1 MAEEQC
7 VAGHQVRLDRL
18 GVDLAL
24 RRVRSQHHDQVRLLA
39 GLVRRQHPQTLRLSL
54 RPAFAGFRQ
63 TDPNVDAGVPQ
74 GQRVR
79 VPLAAEAKDGDVAA
93 LDQGQVGVLVVE
105 HLCWHV
111 RLLSVWWLST

>member
-1 MAEEQC
+1 MTEEQG

-24 RRVRSQHHDQVRLLA
+24 RRVRSQHHDQVRFLA
-39 GLVRRQHPQTLRLSL
+39 GLVRRQHPQTLRLGL
-54 RPAFAGFRQ
+54 RPALTGFRQ
-63 TDPNVDAGVPQ
+63 THPNVDAGIAE

-79 VPLAAEAKDGDVAA
+79 VSLAAEAEDGDVAA
-93 LDQGQVGVLVVE
+93 LDQGEVGVLVVE

-111 RLLSVWWLST
+111 RLL